1 MSHNHARNFD
11 AEQDALEPTGYR
23 CGAEPREL
31 VAHTACGLCRKLQ
44 YVNRNGL
51 CVNCQ
56 AYRDRLAEQAD
67 TEPLSEIKDRWHGE
81 HVG

>member
-23 CGAEPREL
+23 CGAEKNPREL

-56 AYRDRLAEQAD
+56 
-67 TEPLSEIKDRWHGE
+67 PLSEIKDRWHGE